1 MLIKSIFAGFGGQG
15 VLAAGY
21 ALANAAMVEGR
32 HVTFLPSYGAEMRGG
47 TANCTVAISDE
58 EIASPVASAPE
69 YVVAFNTPSLVR
81 FQNHIQTGGQ
91 LFLNATL
98 VTEEPHRLDVGIFR
112 VPASEIAEKLDNPRG
127 TNVVML
133 GAFVKVTR
141 LVAIESVIA
150 ILPEVFG
157 AGRKN
162 LIAIN
167 EQCLRAGYDS
177 LEGAENGHQAD
188 HR

>member
-58 EIASPVASAPE
+58 EIASPVASSPE
-69 YVVAFNTPSLVR
+69 YVVAFNTPSLVH

-98 VTEEPHRLDVGIFR
+98 VTEEPHRLDVEIFR

-167 EQCLRAGYDS
+167 EQSLRAGYDS
-177 LEGAENGHQAD
+177 LEGVKNGHQAD

>member
-1 MLIKSIFAGFGGQG
+1 
-15 VLAAGY
+15 
-21 ALANAAMVEGR
+21 
-32 HVTFLPSYGAEMRGG
+32 
-47 TANCTVAISDE
+47 
-58 EIASPVASAPE
+58 
-69 YVVAFNTPSLVR
+69 
-81 FQNHIQTGGQ
+81 
-91 LFLNATL
+91 
-98 VTEEPHRLDVGIFR
+98 
-112 VPASEIAEKLDNPRG
+112 
-127 TNVVML
+127 ML

-162 LIAIN
+162 LVAIN